1 MSQVKAYLQITLD
14 IPDESHPAVAK
25 VYNDYRRPFLD
36 TIEGAVSKNLLI
48 RTEDV
53 QVLHGFDSVEH
64 AQNYLQ
70 SDMFKNDVLVGLQP
84 LWKQD
89 SDVRIYSL

>member
-14 IPDESHPAVAK
+14 IPDESRPAVAK
-25 VYNDYRRPFLD
+25 VYNDYRKPCLD

-48 RTEDV
+48 RTEDM

-70 SDMFKNDVLVGLQP
+70 SDMFKNDVFVGLQP